1 MYSIYQLFCMNGMK
15 TPFTIKRSTWG
26 SLTITVDHVENF
38 HYSAGDWRC
47 DSYTKSESY
56 TDLSY
61 GTKNCN
67 GVEMR
72 VIGCGGNYSWQFT
85 DQFHDEELIKPY
97 REYNTP
103 KSSKG
108 LTVQKAGKSYTCK
121 FCSSPI
127 PKGVQYEKYAVRYA
141 GKLGAIKEVFC
152 LGCRD
157 KLREKH
163 FGKPAGDI
171 KYTEVQDAWNKGILV

>member
-26 SLTITVDHVENF
+26 CLTITIDYVDNF

-47 DSYTKSESY
+47 DSYTVSEDY

-67 GVEMR
+67 GVDMR
-72 VIGCGGNYSWQFT
+72 VVGCGGNYSWQFAN
-85 DQFHDEELIKPY
+85 QFHNEELIKPY
-97 REYNTP
+97 REYNRP
-103 KSSKG
+103 KSDKG
-108 LTVQKAGKSYTCK
+108 ITLQKAGKNYTCR
-121 FCSSPI
+121 FCSSLI
-127 PKGVQYEKYAVRYA
+127 PKGDRYEKYTVRYA
-141 GKLGAIKEVFC
+141 GKLGSIKEVFC

-157 KLREKH
+157 KLREKN
-163 FGKPAGDI
+163 FGKPASDV
-171 KYTEVQDAWNKGILV
+171 KYTEIQDAWNKGILV